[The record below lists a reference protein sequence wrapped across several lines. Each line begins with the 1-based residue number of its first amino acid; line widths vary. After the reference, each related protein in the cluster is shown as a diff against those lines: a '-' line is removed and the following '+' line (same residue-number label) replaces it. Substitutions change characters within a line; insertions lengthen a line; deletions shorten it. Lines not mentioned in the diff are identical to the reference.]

1 MTSIGLPAPWATP
14 SGLSWLAGGASLQGC
29 AAAGS
34 PPGGPSATA
43 YLWRTRL
50 TVLHDE
56 DVDLGREVARAA
68 AWQTGGEV
76 AERHS

>member
-1 MTSIGLPAPWATP
+1 MEWVTRVARVLSALDPTGL
-14 SGLSWLAGGASLQGC
+14 
-29 AAAGS
+29 
-34 PPGGPSATA
+34 A

-56 DVDLGREVARAA
+56 DVDLGLEVARAA